1 MKLHL
6 ELNEDHLK
14 LIRFIRLEEKDKTLV
29 IDKQVMLTLQS
40 HILDD
45 VAIILGLKDQVI
57 PGTENDTDGG
67 AYPDD
72 VQERMLSAYYYVSRN
87 LPLIESLLHQR
98 CMEGIQP
105 GKYVAVDN
113 IMVWS
118 KED

>member
-6 ELNEDHLK
+6 DLNEDHLK
-14 LIRFIRLEEKDKTLV
+14 LIRFIRLEEQDQTLV
-29 IDKQVMLTLQS
+29 IDKQVMLSLQS

-45 VAIILGLKDQVI
+45 VATILGLRDQVI
-57 PGTENDTDGG
+57 PGTEDDVDGG
-67 AYPDD
+67 AYPDE
-72 VQERMLSAYYYVSRN
+72 VQERMLSAYYYVSKN
-87 LPLIESLLHQR
+87 LSLIESLLHQR

-113 IMVWS
+113 VMLWT